1 MYSNDLIKHP
11 ELQPLMKKFKKK
23 FPKVDL
29 KVNMIYL
36 GWFGYTGMGMDV
48 DDVKVILE
56 KCIKENKYFKVWNM
70 KWKGKVQDFPDD
82 WWEGKVAYYKY
93 KG

>member
-1 MYSNDLIKHP
+1 MNL
-11 ELQPLMKKFKKK
+11 ELQPLIKKFKKR
-23 FPKVDL
+23 FPDINL
-29 KVNMIYL
+29 ESNMNYL
-36 GWFGYTGMGMDV
+36 GTFGYVGMGLDV

-56 KCIKENKYFKVWNM
+56 KCLKENKYFKVWNM
-70 KWKGKVQDFPDD
+70 KWKGKLEDFPDD